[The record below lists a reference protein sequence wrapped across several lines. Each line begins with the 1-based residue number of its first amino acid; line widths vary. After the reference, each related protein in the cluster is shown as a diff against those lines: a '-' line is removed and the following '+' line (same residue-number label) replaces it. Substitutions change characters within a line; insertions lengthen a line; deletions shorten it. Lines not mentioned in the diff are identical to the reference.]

1 MPLPLLLLLIGLLYI
16 LAVGALSLSRREG
29 LSLRFAL
36 EALGI
41 SVLVAGLA
49 WLTKAAIH
57 PALFVVLLYLV
68 TMRARILVDLGNFL
82 ARRRNFAQAEAVYTL
97 AERLWPDEASRL
109 IVEINQG
116 VLDLQTGRLD
126 QAIARF
132 QDVLAAG
139 ARSGFLGLKHECA
152 CHYNL
157 GVAYQRK
164 GLDAQSVLA
173 FNQVL
178 ETWPACEYARYAT
191 IALEKRR
198 RKATTDD
205 QPVPETEGNI

>member
-1 MPLPLLLLLIGLLYI
+1 MPLPMLLMLTGLLYI
-16 LAVGALSLSRREG
+16 LAVGGLSLLRREG

-41 SVLVAGLA
+41 SVAVAGLA
-49 WLTKAAIH
+49 WLTRAAIH
-57 PALFVVLLYLV
+57 PVLLVVLIYLV
-68 TMRARILVDLGNFL
+68 TMRARLLADLGSFF
-82 ARRRNFAQAEAVYTL
+82 ARRGNFAQAEKVFAL
-97 AERLWPDEASRL
+97 AERLWPDETSRL
-109 IVEINQG
+109 IVEINRG
-116 VLDLQTGRLD
+116 VLEMQAGSLD
-126 QAIARF
+126 QAISQL

-139 ARSGFLGLKHECA
+139 AKGGYLGLKHECA

-178 ETWPACEYARYAT
+178 ETWPACEYARYASV
-191 IALEKRR
+191 ALEKRR
-198 RKATTDD
+198 RKSA
-205 QPVPETEGNI
+205 TEGGKPPQTEM